1 MALQVTFGNV
11 AGAIATLAYQK
22 DSPNFV
28 PGHAVS
34 IGFLCL
40 GFITVPVTII
50 LYKRA
55 NAEKDRKL
63 SALAGKAQY
72 IVDEVHQLG
81 DKALNYKYML

>member
-1 MALQVTFGNV
+1 MALQVTMGNV
-11 AGAIATLAYQK
+11 AGVIAALVYQK

-34 IGFLCL
+34 IAFLCL
-40 GFITVPVTII
+40 GFITVPATIV

-63 SALAGKAQY
+63 TELVGKSQYSAE
-72 IVDEVHQLG
+72 EVHELG
-81 DKALNYKYML
+81 DKALDYKYIL